1 MGKAIEM
8 ADDGTL
14 VPYLLILAGAA
25 VSAFLGAFLGA
36 LIANGKPDPDV
47 K

>member
-1 MGKAIEM
+1 M

-25 VSAFLGAFLGA
+25 VSAFFGAFIGTM
-36 LIANGKPDPDV
+36 IMHGKPDV
-47 K
+47 E